1 MGQSQSGFLEGK
13 AYFRGAASFALN
25 KNAAKIAL
33 KPQPFHGISVAKK
46 NSLTVWEIKNFSAA
60 QILREINNSEL
71 KLSLQNFLNLLIFHL
86 ANSNTPKLLKLNK
99 VKFHSC

>member
-33 KPQPFHGISVAKK
+33 KPQPFYGIGMPKK
-46 NSLTVWEIKNFSAA
+46 DSFTVWKIKNFSIN
-60 QILREINNSEL
+60 QILLKIRNSE
-71 KLSLQNFLNLLIFHL
+71 F
-86 ANSNTPKLLKLNK
+86 K
-99 VKFHSC
+99 VSKTAT

>member
-33 KPQPFHGISVAKK
+33 KPQPFYGIKERFTHSV
-46 NSLTVWEIKNFSAA
+46 E
-60 QILREINNSEL
+60 NN
-71 KLSLQNFLNLLIFHL
+71 IF
-86 ANSNTPKLLKLNK
+86 
-99 VKFHSC
+99 FC